1 VCEGVRERIGHHPCD
16 KRRTVSE
23 LKPQFPQFSF
33 DAILDE
39 EDCLWSEAR
48 EPTEDILQRAR
59 AFLDVLRQRP
69 GEPLLTH
76 AHSHLQLAHRWLDHD
91 AENCIGVVSHSAF
104 LTAMFVVLTTECGL
118 PSDGPDGRPDIT
130 SASSPDAVAHGGPM
144 NGESKPYFANG
155 EVKTVV
161 ILPHSLDA

>member
-1 VCEGVRERIGHHPCD
+1 MVLVSPLTRTLQTAEEVFKPLMDGSEGKPRFEVCESVRERIGHHPCD

-39 EDCLWSEAR
+39 EDRLWSEAR

-69 GEPLLTH
+69 GEP
-76 AHSHLQLAHRWLDHD
+76 S
-91 AENCIGVVSHSAF
+91 
-104 LTAMFVVLTTECGL
+104 
-118 PSDGPDGRPDIT
+118 
-130 SASSPDAVAHGGPM
+130 
-144 NGESKPYFANG
+144 
-155 EVKTVV
+155 
-161 ILPHSLDA
+161 